1 MEENKTILAWYYVNG
16 EKKQVSVK
24 DLTDWLQEEPFP
36 KEKIAEFIYY
46 RLYSRYL
53 KPFTLKKVDP
63 YIRREYK
70 NGFAMMACYSLY
82 IEAFQSFRRGL
93 TASNKIG
100 KSLFENFFKEEKAF
114 FPELHDKGK
123 KFYENIRCGI
133 LHQGETMHGWKIS
146 RSGKKLFDN
155 DTQTVDAVLFG
166 KQLEKVLSNYKMEL
180 ENSKVDSSIWKFC
193 KTKLQSIMDNCK

>member
-1 MEENKTILAWYYVNG
+1 MFVRPPE
-16 EKKQVSVK
+16 Q
-24 DLTDWLQEEPFP
+24 
-36 KEKIAEFIYY
+36 
-46 RLYSRYL
+46 YSG
-53 KPFTLKKVDP
+53 
-63 YIRREYK
+63 
-70 NGFAMMACYSLY
+70 GFSFKGSL
-82 IEAFQSFRRGL
+82 
-93 TASNKIG
+93 
-100 KSLFENFFKEEKAF
+100 FKEEKAF